1 MSFTANP
8 NINPDFMNYMAQQE
22 AERKQQA
29 YVEPVETSVPAQEP
43 AQADSSSEAVS
54 EEPVG
59 PSAEPA
65 SDVGANSVVEPS
77 VPSVPDSGERSDAGT
92 NGASV
97 DAAEQKE
104 PVLSDAQEDNVQAEK
119 PVVPKGPA
127 VSRQA
132 PVKSAVRG
140 QALPTPTPASPRR
153 LPGAGNEDLTQL
165 TTVRVSRDSI
175 RRIRGHIPGVSNH
188 ADAVSVCLRALFG
201 DEIPL
206 SAELVAEADRL
217 RETLFGHN
225 TVSKLDE
232 TVSMQNRLLNLERQN
247 QRLLRE
253 LQLGIIYLL
262 GDRMNM
268 DVGGS
273 SSPDK
278 VDFLWGQYDLL
289 YRRLKG
295 QTKTFQK
302 DQSEIDGR
310 ERYEAL
316 NSGKEMDA

>member
-29 YVEPVETSVPAQEP
+29 YVEPVETSVPAQES

-59 PSAEPA
+59 LSAEPA
-65 SDVGANSVVEPS
+65 SDVGANSVTEPS

-97 DAAEQKE
+97 DTAEQTE
-104 PVLSDAQEDNVQAEK
+104 PVLSDAQEDNVQTEK

-140 QALPTPTPASPRR
+140 QALPTPASPRR

>member
-8 NINPDFMNYMAQQE
+8 NINPDFMNYMAQRE
-22 AERKQQA
+22 AEQKQQVHA
-29 YVEPVETSVPAQEP
+29 ESVETSVPAQEP
-43 AQADSSSEAVS
+43 AQVDASSEAVS
-54 EEPVG
+54 EEPAG

-65 SDVGANSVVEPS
+65 SDVGANSVTEPS

-92 NGASV
+92 NDASV
-97 DAAEQKE
+97 DAVEQTE
-104 PVLSDAQEDNVQAEK
+104 PVLSDVQEDNVQTEK

-140 QALPTPTPASPRR
+140 QVASVPASPRR

>member
-8 NINPDFMNYMAQQE
+8 NINPDFMNYMAQRE

-29 YVEPVETSVPAQEP
+29 YVEPVEANVPAQEP

-59 PSAEPA
+59 LSAEPA

-77 VPSVPDSGERSDAGT
+77 VPSVPDSGERSDVGT
-92 NGASV
+92 NDASV
-97 DAAEQKE
+97 DAAEQTE
-104 PVLSDAQEDNVQAEK
+104 PVLSDVQEDNVQTEK

-140 QALPTPTPASPRR
+140 QALPTPASPRR

>member
-8 NINPDFMNYMAQQE
+8 NINPDFMNYMAQRE
-22 AERKQQA
+22 AEQKQQVHA
-29 YVEPVETSVPAQEP
+29 ESVETSVPAQEP
-43 AQADSSSEAVS
+43 VQVDASSEAVS
-54 EEPVG
+54 EEPAG

-65 SDVGANSVVEPS
+65 SDVGANSVTEPS

-92 NGASV
+92 NDASV
-97 DAAEQKE
+97 DVVEQTE
-104 PVLSDAQEDNVQAEK
+104 PVLSDVQEDNVQTEK

-132 PVKSAVRG
+132 PVKSVVRG
-140 QALPTPTPASPRR
+140 QAASVPASPRR

>member
-59 PSAEPA
+59 LSAEPA

-77 VPSVPDSGERSDAGT
+77 VPSVPDSGERSDVGT
-92 NGASV
+92 NDASV
-97 DAAEQKE
+97 DAAEQTE
-104 PVLSDAQEDNVQAEK
+104 PVLSDVQEDNVQTEK

-140 QALPTPTPASPRR
+140 QALPIPASPRR

>member
-8 NINPDFMNYMAQQE
+8 NINSDFMNYMAQQE

-59 PSAEPA
+59 LSAEPA

-77 VPSVPDSGERSDAGT
+77 VPSVPDSDERSDAGT

-97 DAAEQKE
+97 DAAEQTE
-104 PVLSDAQEDNVQAEK
+104 PVLSDAQEDNVQTEK

-140 QALPTPTPASPRR
+140 QALPTPASPRR

>member
-8 NINPDFMNYMAQQE
+8 NINPDFMNYMAQRE

-29 YVEPVETSVPAQEP
+29 YVEPVETNVPAQEP
-43 AQADSSSEAVS
+43 AQVDSSSEAVS

-59 PSAEPA
+59 LSAEPA
-65 SDVGANSVVEPS
+65 SDVGANSVAEPL

-97 DAAEQKE
+97 DAAEQTE
-104 PVLSDAQEDNVQAEK
+104 PVLSDVQEDNVQAEK
-119 PVVPKGPA
+119 LVVPKGPA

-132 PVKSAVRG
+132 PVKSVVRG
-140 QALPTPTPASPRR
+140 QAASVPASPRR

>member
-59 PSAEPA
+59 LSAEPA

-92 NGASV
+92 NDASV
-97 DAAEQKE
+97 DAAEQTE
-104 PVLSDAQEDNVQAEK
+104 PVLSDVQEDNVQTEK
-119 PVVPKGPA
+119 PVVPKGQA

-140 QALPTPTPASPRR
+140 QALPTPASPRR

-206 SAELVAEADRL
+206 SAELVVEADRL

>member
-8 NINPDFMNYMAQQE
+8 NINPDFMNYMAQREVEQ
-22 AERKQQA
+22 KQQVHA
-29 YVEPVETSVPAQEP
+29 EPVETSVPAQEP
-43 AQADSSSEAVS
+43 VQVDASSEAVS
-54 EEPVG
+54 EEPAG

-65 SDVGANSVVEPS
+65 SDVGANSVTEPS
-77 VPSVPDSGERSDAGT
+77 VPSVPDFGERSDAGT
-92 NGASV
+92 NDASV
-97 DAAEQKE
+97 DVVEQTE
-104 PVLSDAQEDNVQAEK
+104 PVLSDVQEDNVQTEK

-140 QALPTPTPASPRR
+140 QALPTPASPRR

>member
-8 NINPDFMNYMAQQE
+8 NINPDFMNYMAQRE
-22 AERKQQA
+22 AEQKQQVHA
-29 YVEPVETSVPAQEP
+29 ESVETSVPAQEP
-43 AQADSSSEAVS
+43 AQVDASSEAVS
-54 EEPVG
+54 EEPAG

-65 SDVGANSVVEPS
+65 SDVGANSVTEPS

-92 NGASV
+92 NDASV
-97 DAAEQKE
+97 DVVEQTE
-104 PVLSDAQEDNVQAEK
+104 PVLSDVQEDNVQTEK

-140 QALPTPTPASPRR
+140 QVASVPASPRR

>member
-29 YVEPVETSVPAQEP
+29 YAEPVETSVPAQEP
-43 AQADSSSEAVS
+43 AQADSSSEAVL

-97 DAAEQKE
+97 DTAEQME

-132 PVKSAVRG
+132 SVKSAVRG
-140 QALPTPTPASPRR
+140 QALPTPASPRR

>member
-59 PSAEPA
+59 LSAEPA
-65 SDVGANSVVEPS
+65 SDVGANSVTEPS

-92 NGASV
+92 NDASV
-97 DAAEQKE
+97 DVVEQTE
-104 PVLSDAQEDNVQAEK
+104 PVLSDVQEDNVQTEK

-140 QALPTPTPASPRR
+140 QAASVPASPRR

>member
-29 YVEPVETSVPAQEP
+29 YAEPVETSVPAQEP

-54 EEPVG
+54 EEPAG

-77 VPSVPDSGERSDAGT
+77 VPLVPDSSERSDAGT
-92 NGASV
+92 NDASV
-97 DAAEQKE
+97 DVVEQTE
-104 PVLSDAQEDNVQAEK
+104 PVLSDVQEDNVQTEK

-140 QALPTPTPASPRR
+140 QVASVPASPRR

-316 NSGKEMDA
+316 NNGKEMDA

>member
-8 NINPDFMNYMAQQE
+8 NINPDFMNYMAQRE
-22 AERKQQA
+22 AEQKQQVHA
-29 YVEPVETSVPAQEP
+29 EPVETSVPAQEP
-43 AQADSSSEAVS
+43 VQADSSSEAVS

-59 PSAEPA
+59 LSAEPA
-65 SDVGANSVVEPS
+65 SDVGANSVTEPS

-92 NGASV
+92 NDASV
-97 DAAEQKE
+97 DAAEQTE
-104 PVLSDAQEDNVQAEK
+104 PVLSDVQEDNVQTEK

-140 QALPTPTPASPRR
+140 QALPTPASPRR

-201 DEIPL
+201 EEIPL

>member
-8 NINPDFMNYMAQQE
+8 NINPDFMNYMAQRE
-22 AERKQQA
+22 AEQKQQVHA
-29 YVEPVETSVPAQEP
+29 EPVETSVPAQES

-59 PSAEPA
+59 LSAEPA

-77 VPSVPDSGERSDAGT
+77 VPSVPDFGERSDAGT
-92 NGASV
+92 NDASV
-97 DAAEQKE
+97 DAAEQTE
-104 PVLSDAQEDNVQAEK
+104 PVLSDVQEDNVQTEK

-140 QALPTPTPASPRR
+140 QALPTPASPRR